1 MEVSKGTLGLG
12 LMVLSLVP
20 LAFLLWTLA
29 HLGSLGI
36 DWYHPLVMVETAVFL
51 ALLLAGRYHAFGS

>member
-1 MEVSKGTLGLG
+1 MEVSKGTLGLS

-20 LAFLLWTLA
+20 LAFLLWTLT

-51 ALLLAGRYHAFGS
+51 SLLLVGRTFAFS